1 MLFFILEFLISKN
14 AFKTTDGKNILN
26 QVSGTNINSVFIPS
40 SSDYTNKK
48 ALNSNGLEKVN
59 RTNSLNSLN
68 NFTPINNMGSSL
80 PLIKSNSEGVDE
92 KVLRSLVEK
101 FLEIKEPKRDKADY
115 IPMLTSS
122 NETENINNILNGKV
136 PVSGSIEPANINT
149 SVVKELKRNL
159 EIDSDQ
165 NSILF
170 RNPSPNPF
178 IEEMNFSHSNIFA
191 SPRNGDNLSWRSA
204 EGPKNLENA
213 DNILCLN
220 NNFEQTPLTVSR
232 NNSMDLNELYFK
244 SHPEDQK
251 KSNENIYVFDDS
263 YFSVSSERYKSETK
277 SEK

>member
-1 MLFFILEFLISKN
+1 M
-14 AFKTTDGKNILN
+14 
-26 QVSGTNINSVFIPS
+26 NSVFIPTS
-40 SSDYTNKK
+40 SEYSNKK

-59 RTNSLNSLN
+59 RAGSLNSVN
-68 NFTPINNMGSSL
+68 NFTTINSMTSNL
-80 PLIKSNSEGVDE
+80 PLIKSNTDGVDE

-101 FLEIKEPKRDKADY
+101 FIEIREPKREKLDY

-122 NETENINNILNGKV
+122 NETENINNILYSKV
-136 PVSGSIEPANINT
+136 AGPDILDTANLN
-149 SVVKELKRNL
+149 SNVVKELKRNL

-204 EGPKNLENA
+204 EGPKNLENS

-232 NNSMDLNELYFK
+232 NNSMDLNELYYK
-244 SHPEDQK
+244 THPEQQK
-251 KSNENIYVFDDS
+251 KPNDNIYVFDDS
-263 YFSVSSERYKSETK
+263 YFSVSSERYKSDTK